1 MSKILVDKDELK
13 GLRDNIDYLL
23 ETGKQSFAIFTQQ
36 PIYESYDL
44 EKREQLIIEYL
55 NKNPG
60 STKEQVVN
68 GLEKNYSR
76 MPVLNTINKL
86 LEKGLII
93 KEKDKNRKRT
103 YHLFVNYQ
111 NIVTSLREEL
121 AAFKHFYFELLDQAI
136 PVINN
141 LLKDEGEEVK
151 SLQYWNLLNALIYP
165 YKYLCIMYITS
176 DIFLWHRRPLDND
189 TLHRKFEIFF
199 KTTKQIHSK
208 LLEIW
213 PDSESESIVVSPIL
227 FSSSFGFSKSYIE
240 EMLERFEE
248 YGLSDSV
255 EPVLDVLWKI
265 SYPIL
270 PLVDPSSYNEYSK
283 NGTLKDW
290 RAVLKDDPESKYR
303 AKTEKLPFDE

>member
-1 MSKILVDKDELK
+1 MPKILVDKDELK

-23 ETGKQSFAIFTQQ
+23 ETGKQSFAISTQQ

-44 EKREQLIIEYL
+44 EKREQLVIEYL
-55 NKNPG
+55 NKNAG
-60 STKEQVVN
+60 STKEQVVD
-68 GLEKNYSR
+68 GLKNDYSR
-76 MPVLNTINKL
+76 IPVLNSINKL

-93 KEKDKNRKRT
+93 KEANNNRKRT

-141 LLKDEGEEVK
+141 LLKDESEEGK
-151 SLQYWNLLNALIYP
+151 YFQYWKLLNVLIYP
-165 YKYLCIMYITS
+165 YKYLCIMYVTS

-199 KTTKQIHSK
+199 KTTKKIHNK
-208 LLEIW
+208 LLKIW
-213 PDSESESIVVSPIL
+213 PDSESESIVGLIL

-240 EMLERFEE
+240 QMLERFEE

-270 PLVDPSSYNEYSK
+270 PLVDPSSYNEHLK

-290 RAVLKDDPESKYR
+290 RAVLKKDPESKYKP
-303 AKTEKLPFDE
+303 KTEKLPFDE

>member
-1 MSKILVDKDELK
+1 
-13 GLRDNIDYLL
+13 
-23 ETGKQSFAIFTQQ
+23 
-36 PIYESYDL
+36 
-44 EKREQLIIEYL
+44 
-55 NKNPG
+55 
-60 STKEQVVN
+60 
-68 GLEKNYSR
+68 
-76 MPVLNTINKL
+76 L

-93 KEKDKNRKRT
+93 KEEDKNRKRT
-103 YHLFVNYQ
+103 FHLFVNYQ
-111 NIVTSLREEL
+111 NIVTSLKEEL
-121 AAFKHFYFELLDQAI
+121 DAFKYFYFELLDQAI

-151 SLQYWNLLNALIYP
+151 FLQYWNLLNALIYP
-165 YKYLCIMYITS
+165 YKYLCIMYVTS

-213 PDSESESIVVSPIL
+213 PDSESESIVSPIL
-227 FSSSFGFSKSYIE
+227 FNSSFGFSKSYIE
-240 EMLERFEE
+240 QMLERFEE
-248 YGLSDSV
+248 YGLSDFV

-270 PLVDPSSYNEYSK
+270 PLVDPSSYNEHLK

-303 AKTEKLPFDE
+303 PRTEKLPFDE

>member
-1 MSKILVDKDELK
+1 MPKILVDKDELK

-23 ETGKQSFAIFTQQ
+23 ETGKQSFAISTQQ

-44 EKREQLIIEYL
+44 EEREQLIIEYL

-60 STKEQVVN
+60 STKEQVVD
-68 GLEKNYSR
+68 GLKKNYSR
-76 MPVLNTINKL
+76 IPVLNTINKL
-86 LEKGLII
+86 LEKGSII
-93 KEKDKNRKRT
+93 KEEDKNRKRT
-103 YHLFVNYQ
+103 FHLFVNYQ
-111 NIVTSLREEL
+111 NIVTSLKEEL
-121 AAFKHFYFELLDQAI
+121 DAFKYFYFELLDQAI

-151 SLQYWNLLNALIYP
+151 FLQYWNLLNALIYP
-165 YKYLCIMYITS
+165 YKYLCIMYVTS

-199 KTTKQIHSK
+199 KTTKQIHNK
-208 LLEIW
+208 LLKIW
-213 PDSESESIVVSPIL
+213 PDSESESIVSLIL

-270 PLVDPSSYNEYSK
+270 PLVDPSSYNEHLK

-303 AKTEKLPFDE
+303 PRTEKLPFDE

>member
-1 MSKILVDKDELK
+1 
-13 GLRDNIDYLL
+13 
-23 ETGKQSFAIFTQQ
+23 
-36 PIYESYDL
+36 
-44 EKREQLIIEYL
+44 
-55 NKNPG
+55 
-60 STKEQVVN
+60 
-68 GLEKNYSR
+68 
-76 MPVLNTINKL
+76 MPVLNTMNKL

-93 KEKDKNRKRT
+93 MEKDKNRKRT
-103 YHLFVNYQ
+103 FHLFVNYQ
-111 NIVTSLREEL
+111 NIITSLKGEL
-121 AAFKHFYFELLDQAI
+121 DAFKYFYFELLDQAI

-165 YKYLCIMYITS
+165 YKYLCIIYITS
-176 DIFLWHRRPLDND
+176 DIFLWHRRPLDGD

-199 KTTKQIHSK
+199 KTTKKIHNK

-213 PDSESESIVVSPIL
+213 PDSESESIVSYIL
-227 FSSSFGFSKSYIE
+227 FSGPFGFSESSIE
-240 EMLERFEE
+240 QMLERFEE
-248 YGLSDSV
+248 YGLSDSA

-303 AKTEKLPFDE
+303 PKTERLPFDE

>member
-1 MSKILVDKDELK
+1 MTKILVDKNELK
-13 GLRDNIDYLL
+13 RLRDNVDYLL
-23 ETGKQSFAIFTQQ
+23 ETGKQSFAISTQQ

-68 GLEKNYSR
+68 GLEKDYSR
-76 MPVLNTINKL
+76 IPILNSINKL

-93 KEKDKNRKRT
+93 KEENNNRKRT

-136 PVINN
+136 PVINK
-141 LLKDEGEEVK
+141 LLKDESEEV
-151 SLQYWNLLNALIYP
+151 LQYWNLLNALIYP

-176 DIFLWHRRPLDND
+176 DIFLWHKRPLDND

-199 KTTKQIHSK
+199 KTTKKIHNK

-213 PDSESESIVVSPIL
+213 PDSESESIVSLIL
-227 FSSSFGFSKSYIE
+227 FSGSFGFSKSYIE
-240 EMLERFEE
+240 QMLERFEE
-248 YGLSDSV
+248 YGLSDSA

-270 PLVDPSSYNEYSK
+270 TSSRSIF
-283 NGTLKDW
+283 L
-290 RAVLKDDPESKYR
+290 
-303 AKTEKLPFDE
+303 

>member
-1 MSKILVDKDELK
+1 MPKILVDKDELK

-23 ETGKQSFAIFTQQ
+23 ETGKQSFAISTQQ

-44 EKREQLIIEYL
+44 EKREQLIIKYL

-60 STKEQVVN
+60 STKEQVVD
-68 GLEKNYSR
+68 GLKKNYSR

-93 KEKDKNRKRT
+93 KEEDKNRKRT
-103 YHLFVNYQ
+103 FHLFVNYQ

-121 AAFKHFYFELLDQAI
+121 DAFKYYYFELLDQAI
-136 PVINN
+136 PVMKN
-141 LLKDEGEEVK
+141 LLKDEGEEV
-151 SLQYWNLLNALIYP
+151 LQYWNLLNVLIYP
-165 YKYLCIMYITS
+165 YKYLCIMYVTS

-189 TLHRKFEIFF
+189 TLHRKFEIFL
-199 KTTKQIHSK
+199 KTTKKIHSK
-208 LLEIW
+208 LLKIW
-213 PDSESESIVVSPIL
+213 PDSESESIVSPIL

-270 PLVDPSSYNEYSK
+270 PLVDPSSYNEHFK
-283 NGTLKDW
+283 NGRLKDW
-290 RAVLKDDPESKYR
+290 RAVLKDDPGSKYKP
-303 AKTEKLPFDE
+303 KTEKLPFDE

>member
-1 MSKILVDKDELK
+1 MPKILVDKDELK

-23 ETGKQSFAIFTQQ
+23 ETGKQSFAISTQQ

-44 EKREQLIIEYL
+44 EEREQLVIEYL
-55 NKNPG
+55 NKNAG
-60 STKEQVVN
+60 STKEQVVD
-68 GLEKNYSR
+68 GLKNDYSR
-76 MPVLNTINKL
+76 MPVLNIINKL
-86 LEKGLII
+86 LETGLII
-93 KEKDKNRKRT
+93 KEEDKNRKRT

-111 NIVTSLREEL
+111 NIVTSLKEEL
-121 AAFKHFYFELLDQAI
+121 DAFKYYYSELLDQAI
-136 PVINN
+136 PVMKN
-141 LLKDEGEEVK
+141 LLKDEGEEV
-151 SLQYWNLLNALIYP
+151 LQYWNLLNALIYP
-165 YKYLCIMYITS
+165 YKYLCIMYVTS

-213 PDSESESIVVSPIL
+213 PDSESESIVSLIL
-227 FSSSFGFSKSYIE
+227 FSGSIGFSKSYIE
-240 EMLERFEE
+240 QMLERFEE

-270 PLVDPSSYNEYSK
+270 TSSRSIF
-283 NGTLKDW
+283 L
-290 RAVLKDDPESKYR
+290 
-303 AKTEKLPFDE
+303 

>member
-1 MSKILVDKDELK
+1 M
-13 GLRDNIDYLL
+13 DYLL
-23 ETGKQSFAIFTQQ
+23 ETGKQSFAISTQQ

-44 EKREQLIIEYL
+44 EDREKLIIEYL

-68 GLEKNYSR
+68 GLEKHYSR
-76 MPVLNTINKL
+76 IPIIHTINSL
-86 LEKGLII
+86 IEKGLII
-93 KEKDKNRKRT
+93 KEQDKNRKRT

-111 NIVTSLREEL
+111 NIVTSLKEEL
-121 AAFKHFYFELLDQAI
+121 DAFKYFYFELLDQAI
-136 PVINN
+136 PVMKN
-141 LLKDEGEEVK
+141 LLKDEDKEV
-151 SLQYWNLLNALIYP
+151 LQYWNLLNVLIYP

-176 DIFLWHRRPLDND
+176 DVFLWHKRPLDND

-199 KTTKQIHSK
+199 KTTKKIHNK

-213 PDSESESIVVSPIL
+213 PDSESESIVVNL
-227 FSSSFGFSKSYIE
+227 FLFNSLSGFSKSYIE
-240 EMLERFEE
+240 EILERFEE
-248 YGLSDSV
+248 YGLSDSA

-270 PLVDPSSYNEYSK
+270 PLVDPSSYNEHFK

-290 RAVLKDDPESKYR
+290 RAVLKDDPESKYMP
-303 AKTEKLPFDE
+303 KTERLPFNE

>member
-1 MSKILVDKDELK
+1 MPKILVDKDELK

-23 ETGKQSFAIFTQQ
+23 ETGKQSFAISTQQ

-44 EKREQLIIEYL
+44 EKREQLIIKYL

-60 STKEQVVN
+60 STKEQVVT
-68 GLEKNYSR
+68 GLKKNYSR

-103 YHLFVNYQ
+103 FHLFVNYQ
-111 NIVTSLREEL
+111 NIITSLKGEL
-121 AAFKHFYFELLDQAI
+121 DAFKYFYFELLDQAI

-141 LLKDEGEEVK
+141 LLRDEGEEVK
-151 SLQYWNLLNALIYP
+151 SLQYWNLLNSLIYP
-165 YKYLCIMYITS
+165 YKYLCIMYVTS

-189 TLHRKFEIFF
+189 TLHKKFEIFL
-199 KTTKQIHSK
+199 KTTKKIHSK

-213 PDSESESIVVSPIL
+213 PDSESESIVSPIL

-248 YGLSDSV
+248 YGLGDSA

-270 PLVDPSSYNEYSK
+270 PLVDPSSYNEHLK

-290 RAVLKDDPESKYR
+290 RAVLKNDPESKYKP
-303 AKTEKLPFDE
+303 KTEKLPFDE